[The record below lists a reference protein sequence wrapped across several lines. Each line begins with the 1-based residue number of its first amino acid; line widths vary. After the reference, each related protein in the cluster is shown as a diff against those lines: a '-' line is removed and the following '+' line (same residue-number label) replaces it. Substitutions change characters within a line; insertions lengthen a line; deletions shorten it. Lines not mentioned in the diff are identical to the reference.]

1 MVLRHRIIY
10 LICAISGCDNATKN
24 TRDILSQDYALKYMS
39 DYMVYIGYD
48 YGEIKNETFKIYTQP
63 EYNQQEYE
71 FLIDDCIDSER
82 CKRPR

>member
-10 LICAISGCDNATKN
+10 LICAISGCDNATED
-24 TRDILSQDYALKYMS
+24 TRYILSQEYALKYMP
-39 DYMVYIGYD
+39 DYMVYISYD
-48 YGEIKNETFKIYTQP
+48 YGEIKIKTFKIHTQP

-71 FLIDDCIDSER
+71 FLIDDCINSER